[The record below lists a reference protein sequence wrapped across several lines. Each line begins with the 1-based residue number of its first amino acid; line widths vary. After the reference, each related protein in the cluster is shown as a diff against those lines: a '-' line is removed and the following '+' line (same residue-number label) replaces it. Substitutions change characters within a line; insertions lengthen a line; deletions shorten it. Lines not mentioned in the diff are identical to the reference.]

1 MKGRV
6 RSEQSKTASLRP
18 NTSPHQGSRG
28 SRGDE
33 GIDDGAVSGASVQT
47 PFGGQSDG
55 VLGGASGGGGGMAR
69 GEATPSGMQIP
80 KSGIC
85 SSSICEESGEERAAS
100 HKHATTS
107 WRCGFE
113 WVGAILKSR
122 LKAWDVM
129 VAQDCDCSIDELY
142 STPFSFKYIEV
153 DAHSVPHIIGRG
165 GRIIRQIET
174 VCGVFLTLTDLK
186 EGGHEM
192 LISGPRTACIFAEFA
207 IELLSSG
214 HHSALTTLSSLCL

>member
-1 MKGRV
+1 MKGQV
-6 RSEQSKTASLRP
+6 SSEQLKTASLRP
-18 NTSPHQGSRG
+18 NTSPRRGSRG
-28 SRGDE
+28 SRGAG
-33 GIDDGAVSGASVQT
+33 GIDEGAVSGASVQT
-47 PFGGQSDG
+47 PFGGQNDG
-55 VLGGASGGGGGMAR
+55 VLGGVSGGGGGMAR
-69 GEATPSGMQIP
+69 GEATTSRMQIP

-85 SSSICEESGEERAAS
+85 ESSICGESADEWAAS

-113 WVGAILKSR
+113 WVAGVLRSR
-122 LKAWDVM
+122 LRAWDMM
-129 VAQDCDCSIDELY
+129 VAEDCECSIDELY
-142 STPFSFKYIEV
+142 STPFSFKYVEV

>member
-6 RSEQSKTASLRP
+6 RSEQSKTASLRS
-18 NTSPHQGSRG
+18 NTSPHRGSRG

-33 GIDDGAVSGASVQT
+33 GIDEGAVSGASVQT
-47 PFGGQSDG
+47 PFGGQRDG

-69 GEATPSGMQIP
+69 GEATTSGMQIP

-100 HKHATTS
+100 HKHASTS

-113 WVGAILKSR
+113 WVAAILRSR
-122 LKAWDVM
+122 LRAWDVM
-129 VAQDCDCSIDELY
+129 VAEDCDCSIDELY
-142 STPFSFKYIEV
+142 IAPFSFKYVEV
-153 DAHSVPHIIGRG
+153 DAHSVPHIIGRR

-174 VCGVFLTLTDLK
+174 VCGVFLTLTDLQ

-192 LISGPRTACIFAEFA
+192 LISGPRPACIFAQFA
-207 IELLSSG
+207 IELLCSG